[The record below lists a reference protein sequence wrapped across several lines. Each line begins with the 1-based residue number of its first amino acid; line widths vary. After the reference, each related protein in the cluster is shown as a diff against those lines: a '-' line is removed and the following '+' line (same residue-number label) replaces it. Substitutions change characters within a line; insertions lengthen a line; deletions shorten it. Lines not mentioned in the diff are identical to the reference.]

1 MRETERRWN
10 LAGLDVTR
18 LALSYQVELSM
29 WSRDRAL
36 TLVIE
41 GPFEV
46 VRPTGSS
53 VTVTPGTPGTYEPLL
68 SLLHQP
74 VSDFVARENGSCEL
88 TFASGTLLRVGPLDR
103 YEAWNT
109 YGEGSLQSAALLCG
123 PGGGRPWGDAA
134 QH

>member
-1 MRETERRWN
+1 VRENERRWS

-29 WSRDRAL
+29 WSRGRAL

-41 GPFEV
+41 GPFEI
-46 VRPTGSS
+46 VRTTGPPAI
-53 VTVTPGTPGTYEPLL
+53 VAPGTAATYEPLL

-74 VSDFVARENGSCEL
+74 VTDFVARADGSCEL
-88 TFASGTLLRVGPLDR
+88 VFESGTLLRVAPLDR

-109 YGEGSLQSAALLCG
+109 YGEGSLQGAALLCG

-134 QH
+134 QQ